1 MRHRTNTLLAAA
13 MTLGSGCGG
22 STKYILVR
30 VNNDAALQYRVHGL
44 GEHLTRTAC
53 SVYDCTGI
61 EWRFGVVE
69 DHPFGASA
77 SYDGNIAVD
86 AWLAGTL
93 RIDEL
98 AWLVSHEIGHAIKHH
113 ARRGTTA
120 DVAGSGAVLIGTLV
134 TLPFAP
140 WWVPLSVLIG
150 GDTTRELG
158 TAAYGRSLE
167 VEADTFAVWL
177 TVAAGYP
184 PDSGIRA
191 LARMGTL
198 AAHRQPWFGA
208 TLFATHPELTDRI
221 VNVAREAA
229 RYRR

>member
-1 MRHRTNTLLAAA
+1 MGKRTTIVLAA
-13 MTLGSGCGG
+13 MLGSGCG
-22 STKYILVR
+22 SATAYILVR
-30 VNNDAALQYRVHGL
+30 VSPDATLQYRVHGL
-44 GEHLTRTAC
+44 GEHLARTAC
-53 SVYDCTGI
+53 AAYDCSDI

-86 AWLAGTL
+86 ARLAQEFTVN
-93 RIDEL
+93 EL

-113 ARRGTTA
+113 ARRGNTV
-120 DVAGSGAVLIGTLV
+120 DVAGSSAVLIGALA

-140 WWVPLSVLIG
+140 WWVPLSVLVG

-167 VEADTFAVWL
+167 DEADVFAVWL

-191 LARMGTL
+191 LARMGAL
-198 AAHRQPWFGA
+198 AEHRQPWFGA
-208 TLFATHPELTDRI
+208 TLFATHPELRDRI
-221 VNVAREAA
+221 ANVAREAA